1 MEVKHMTEVTTTVW
15 LADSTGHSE
24 LELTRDQTMDL
35 IQENEGHWVYA
46 GNQMVQPAQL
56 AEADWDDV
64 GIVQIVPSLQGGH

>member
-24 LELTRDQTMDL
+24 LELTRDQTMNL

-64 GIVQIVPSLQGGH
+64 GIIQLV

>member
-1 MEVKHMTEVTTTVW
+1 MTEVTTTVW

-24 LELTRDQTMDL
+24 LELTRDQTMNL

-46 GNQMVQPAQL
+46 GNQMVQPAQQ
-56 AEADWDDV
+56 ADWDDV